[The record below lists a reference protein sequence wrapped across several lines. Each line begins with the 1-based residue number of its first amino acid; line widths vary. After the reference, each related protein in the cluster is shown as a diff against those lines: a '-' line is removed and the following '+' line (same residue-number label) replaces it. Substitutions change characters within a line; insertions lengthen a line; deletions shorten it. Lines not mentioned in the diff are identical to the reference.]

1 VGRPPGERGCRL
13 IAPST
18 PRPTLAEQAFETLAR
33 VARSGIW
40 INSHVAARQ
49 SVEACRCWG
58 DVLDYLR
65 QQSAFLHVACDAY
78 GLPFGRSLA
87 RWQFLSIG
95 RTAGVRGCRQFT
107 HAAFAYCRGP
117 RGEQKLFV
125 ARAELSIKDAD
136 DDVLDADPV
145 ELAYAFAFA
154 KIRNAEYRQRTASRL
169 AAIFQEL
176 GIRQLRDLQPGR
188 LLGYFD
194 KQIRLES
201 MHASTANAYRT
212 AVWKFCRWLVVDRK
226 FYAFARTLAELDA
239 QGVNQTALIRGK
251 RQQTF
256 RRRAGKKGGA
266 SND

>member
-1 VGRPPGERGCRL
+1 L
-13 IAPST
+13 IAESNQT
-18 PRPTLAEQAFETLAR
+18 RPTLAEQAFDVLAR

-40 INSHVAARQ
+40 ISSHLAARQ
-49 SVEACRCWG
+49 SVEICRVWG
-58 DVLDYLR
+58 DVCDYLR
-65 QQSAFLHVACDAY
+65 QQAVFLHVACDAC

-95 RTAGVRGCRQFT
+95 CTAGVRGCRQFT
-107 HAAFAYCRGP
+107 RAGFGYCRGP

-125 ARAELSIKDAD
+125 ARAELSLADAD
-136 DDVLDADPV
+136 DGLLDVDPV

-154 KIRNAEYRQRTASRL
+154 KIRNVEYRQRTASRL

-188 LLGYFD
+188 LLAYFD
-194 KQIRLES
+194 KQVRLEN

-226 FYAFARTLAELDA
+226 CYAFGRTLAELDA
-239 QGVNQTALIRGK
+239 QGVNQTALIRGQ
-251 RQQTF
+251 RPQTF
-256 RRRAGKKGGA
+256 RRRAAQKGGEA
-266 SND
+266 NG

>member
-1 VGRPPGERGCRL
+1 MSVSSFPRAAAVR
-13 IAPST
+13 
-18 PRPTLAEQAFETLAR
+18 RPTLAEQAFEILAR
-33 VARSGIW
+33 VGRSGIW
-40 INSHVAARQ
+40 ISSHVAARQ
-49 SVEACRCWG
+49 SVEICRVWG
-58 DVLDYLR
+58 DVCDYLR
-65 QQSAFLHVACDAY
+65 RQSVFLHVACDGC

-107 HAAFAYCRGP
+107 HAAFANCKRA
-117 RGEQKLFV
+117 EQKLFV
-125 ARAELSIKDAD
+125 ARAELSIKAAD
-136 DDVLDADPV
+136 DDLLDADPV

-188 LLGYFD
+188 LLAYFD
-194 KQIRLES
+194 KQVRLEN

-226 FYAFARTLAELDA
+226 CYAFGRTLAELDA

-256 RRRAGKKGGA
+256 RRRAIQEGGEA
-266 SND
+266 NG